1 MIRGCFTWIS
11 EHKHLD
17 LIILQLLRS
26 QNVDHKTQNLLFHA
40 RQSTMTFIKVNFL
53 LFLDPLRYLL
63 LHMFPGSHLQ
73 NKKETMRCPKRT
85 SSIVWGHCNG
95 FRLALWSVHFLLLGS
110 VSLLVN
116 FILDCMSKLLVAQ
129 FLLVH
134 PIPLITSLQV
144 RNWDCLSEFQ
154 NIHEYKEVHTK
165 SKALLTHCC
174 LWLV

>member
-1 MIRGCFTWIS
+1 MIGGCFTWIS

-53 LFLDPLRYLL
+53 FFLDPLRYLL

-95 FRLALWSVHFLLLGS
+95 FSSSTLISAFFIVRFCLTASQFYPGLYVKVTCCSVLISASNSFDNEFTSSQLRLFVR
-110 VSLLVN
+110 
-116 FILDCMSKLLVAQ
+116 ISKYPWVQ
-129 FLLVH
+129 R
-134 PIPLITSLQV
+134 S
-144 RNWDCLSEFQ
+144 S
-154 NIHEYKEVHTK
+154 YKI
-165 SKALLTHCC
+165 
-174 LWLV
+174 